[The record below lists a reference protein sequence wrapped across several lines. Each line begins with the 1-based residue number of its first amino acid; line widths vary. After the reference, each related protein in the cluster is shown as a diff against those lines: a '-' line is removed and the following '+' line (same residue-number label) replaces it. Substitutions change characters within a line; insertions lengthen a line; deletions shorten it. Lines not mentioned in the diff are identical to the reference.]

1 MTTIVIIFACVL
13 VSLIGCAFKYAIE
26 ADNQIKDM
34 RKKIETLQKRIDE
47 QGGTEDDIR

>member
-1 MTTIVIIFACVL
+1 MTTIVIMFACIILPL
-13 VSLIGCAFKYAIE
+13 VCLAFKFARE